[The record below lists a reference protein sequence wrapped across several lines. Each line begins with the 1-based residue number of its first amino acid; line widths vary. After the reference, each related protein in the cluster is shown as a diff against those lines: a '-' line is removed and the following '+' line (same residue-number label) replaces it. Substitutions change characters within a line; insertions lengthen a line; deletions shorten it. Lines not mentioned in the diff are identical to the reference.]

1 MNLEE
6 RINAFSELGKSLID
20 IPIQVFLNAENQ
32 NPWFTVENQ
41 KQAINSWANKLTKE
55 NINAW
60 LNPYQIAGRSSSQNV
75 LIIMAGN
82 IPLVGFHDFL
92 GVLITG
98 NKATVKMSSNDSVL
112 LPFIF
117 DMLVKIEKRF
127 SGFINFVEGVQGQ
140 KFHAIIATGSDQSAQ
155 YFEYYFQDVKKI
167 IRKNRSSLAVLDGTE
182 SKLELS
188 NLAKDVFS

>member
-60 LNPYQIAGRSSSQNV
+60 LNPYQITGRSSSQNV

-155 YFEYYFQDVKKI
+155 YFEYYF
-167 IRKNRSSLAVLDGTE
+167 
-182 SKLELS
+182 LELVGNIAIS
-188 NLAKDVFS
+188 VILK